1 MPTVDQTSKLQPKRL
16 TSESE
21 ESQMVTKCHPGD
33 AMVKNISIREVRA
46 SKLRELA
53 AEGTLAAITD
63 NRVLAGIFCPVTQD
77 WLTQMLAMNR
87 SRIRESVRS
96 GEKELANLAQLRTLD
111 SLAAETATAPVDPAP
126 VDTSAVG
133 WNPIEAVQDVL
144 SAVRHAMSPS
154 HDAAGPAKL
163 ETKTVRIGELSGP
176 VIREAARTG
185 QTLAVTDRREL
196 VGVIIPVDERLV
208 AHIVEENLS
217 RIYRNVL
224 EGERELRAGPTRTLE
239 DL

>member
-1 MPTVDQTSKLQPKRL
+1 MLTVDQTSKLQPKRL

-21 ESQMVTKCHPGD
+21 ESQMVTKCHPGE

-217 RIYRNVL
+217 RVYRNVL
-224 EGERELRAGPTRTLE
+224 EGERELRA
-239 DL
+239 

>member
-1 MPTVDQTSKLQPKRL
+1 
-16 TSESE
+16 
-21 ESQMVTKCHPGD
+21 
-33 AMVKNISIREVRA
+33 MVKNISIREVRA

-111 SLAAETATAPVDPAP
+111 SLAAEAATAP
-126 VDTSAVG
+126 VDTSAGG
-133 WNPIEAVQDVL
+133 WNPIGAVQDVL
-144 SAVRHAMSPS
+144 SAVRHAMSSS
-154 HDAAGPAKL
+154 HDPAGPAKL

-224 EGERELRAGPTRTLE
+224 EGERELRTGATRTLE

>member
-1 MPTVDQTSKLQPKRL
+1 
-16 TSESE
+16 
-21 ESQMVTKCHPGD
+21 MVMKSHPGD

-46 SKLRELA
+46 SKLREFA

-96 GEKELANLAQLRTLD
+96 GEKELANLTRLRTLD
-111 SLAAETATAPVDPAP
+111 SLAAEAATAP
-126 VDTSAVG
+126 VDTSAG
-133 WNPIEAVQDVL
+133 EWNPIEAVQDVL

-154 HDAAGPAKL
+154 HDAAGPAK
-163 ETKTVRIGELSGP
+163 TKTVRIGELSGP

-196 VGVIIPVDERLV
+196 VGIIVPVDERLV

-217 RIYRNVL
+217 RIHRNVL
-224 EGERELRAGPTRTLE
+224 EGERELRTGATRTLD

>member
-1 MPTVDQTSKLQPKRL
+1 
-16 TSESE
+16 
-21 ESQMVTKCHPGD
+21 
-33 AMVKNISIREVRA
+33 MVKNISIREVRA

-111 SLAAETATAPVDPAP
+111 SLAAETATALVDPAP

-217 RIYRNVL
+217 RIHRNVL
-224 EGERELRAGPTRTLE
+224 EGERELRAGATRTVD

>member
-1 MPTVDQTSKLQPKRL
+1 
-16 TSESE
+16 
-21 ESQMVTKCHPGD
+21 MVTKCHPGE

-185 QTLAVTDRREL
+185 QTLAVTDRR
-196 VGVIIPVDERLV
+196 
-208 AHIVEENLS
+208 
-217 RIYRNVL
+217 
-224 EGERELRAGPTRTLE
+224 
-239 DL
+239 

>member
-1 MPTVDQTSKLQPKRL
+1 
-16 TSESE
+16 
-21 ESQMVTKCHPGD
+21 MVTKCHPGD

>member
-1 MPTVDQTSKLQPKRL
+1 M
-16 TSESE
+16 
-21 ESQMVTKCHPGD
+21 
-33 AMVKNISIREVRA
+33 
-46 SKLRELA
+46 
-53 AEGTLAAITD
+53 
-63 NRVLAGIFCPVTQD
+63 
-77 WLTQMLAMNR
+77 
-87 SRIRESVRS
+87 
-96 GEKELANLAQLRTLD
+96 
-111 SLAAETATAPVDPAP
+111 
-126 VDTSAVG
+126 
-133 WNPIEAVQDVL
+133 L

-154 HDAAGPAKL
+154 HDPGGPAKL
-163 ETKTVRIGELSGP
+163 ETNTVRIGELSGP

>member
-1 MPTVDQTSKLQPKRL
+1 
-16 TSESE
+16 
-21 ESQMVTKCHPGD
+21 MVTKCHPGE

-224 EGERELRAGPTRTLE
+224 EGERELRTEATQTLD

>member
-1 MPTVDQTSKLQPKRL
+1 
-16 TSESE
+16 
-21 ESQMVTKCHPGD
+21 MVTKCHPGE

-208 AHIVEENLS
+208 GHIVEENLS

>member
-1 MPTVDQTSKLQPKRL
+1 M
-16 TSESE
+16 
-21 ESQMVTKCHPGD
+21 
-33 AMVKNISIREVRA
+33 
-46 SKLRELA
+46 
-53 AEGTLAAITD
+53 
-63 NRVLAGIFCPVTQD
+63 
-77 WLTQMLAMNR
+77 
-87 SRIRESVRS
+87 
-96 GEKELANLAQLRTLD
+96 
-111 SLAAETATAPVDPAP
+111 
-126 VDTSAVG
+126 G

-224 EGERELRAGPTRTLE
+224 EGERELHTGATRTLE

>member
-1 MPTVDQTSKLQPKRL
+1 M
-16 TSESE
+16 
-21 ESQMVTKCHPGD
+21 TKCHPGE
-33 AMVKNISIREVRA
+33 AMVKNIGIREVRA

-111 SLAAETATAPVDPAP
+111 SLAAEAATAP
-126 VDTSAVG
+126 VDTSAAG

-224 EGERELRAGPTRTLE
+224 EGERELRTGATRTLE

>member
-1 MPTVDQTSKLQPKRL
+1 
-16 TSESE
+16 
-21 ESQMVTKCHPGD
+21 MVTKCHPGE

>member
-1 MPTVDQTSKLQPKRL
+1 
-16 TSESE
+16 
-21 ESQMVTKCHPGD
+21 
-33 AMVKNISIREVRA
+33 MVKNISIREVRA

-163 ETKTVRIGELSGP
+163 ETKTVRIGELSVP

-217 RIYRNVL
+217 RVYRNVL

>member
-1 MPTVDQTSKLQPKRL
+1 
-16 TSESE
+16 
-21 ESQMVTKCHPGD
+21 MVTKCHPGD

-224 EGERELRAGPTRTLE
+224 EGERELRAGPPRTLE

>member
-1 MPTVDQTSKLQPKRL
+1 
-16 TSESE
+16 
-21 ESQMVTKCHPGD
+21 
-33 AMVKNISIREVRA
+33 
-46 SKLRELA
+46 
-53 AEGTLAAITD
+53 
-63 NRVLAGIFCPVTQD
+63 
-77 WLTQMLAMNR
+77 MLAMNR

>member
-1 MPTVDQTSKLQPKRL
+1 MMMKEQPGG
-16 TSESE
+16 
-21 ESQMVTKCHPGD
+21 V
-33 AMVKNISIREVRA
+33 MVKNISIREVRA
-46 SKLRELA
+46 SKLREFA
-53 AEGTLAAITD
+53 AEETLAAITD

-96 GEKELANLAQLRTLD
+96 GEKELANLARLRTLD
-111 SLAAETATAPVDPAP
+111 SLAAEAPTAPG
-126 VDTSAVG
+126 DTSAG
-133 WNPIEAVQDVL
+133 RWNPIEAVEDVL

-154 HDAAGPAKL
+154 HDAAGPATL

-196 VGVIIPVDERLV
+196 VGVIVPVDERLV

-217 RIYRNVL
+217 RIHRNVL
-224 EGERELRAGPTRTLE
+224 EGERELGAGATRTVD

>member
-1 MPTVDQTSKLQPKRL
+1 
-16 TSESE
+16 
-21 ESQMVTKCHPGD
+21 
-33 AMVKNISIREVRA
+33 MVKNISIREVRA

-63 NRVLAGIFCPVTQD
+63 NRVLAGIVCPVPQD

>member
-1 MPTVDQTSKLQPKRL
+1 
-16 TSESE
+16 
-21 ESQMVTKCHPGD
+21 
-33 AMVKNISIREVRA
+33 MVKNISIREVRA